1 MKKIFLNESER
12 KAVILDR
19 EKAIVENFAKT
30 FNKIKR
36 IDENEV
42 NSNNVSPEAAV
53 DKAMTAGNKLNNS
66 SEMDALASKIAS
78 DPNLVNQ
85 LQKLITS
92 NGVSLN
98 EDQSSNPID
107 TNDIRTL
114 ALNFAKKQIGVS
126 EEYRSPEER
135 SYDSD
140 NPEEDE
146 AKMGMGFV
154 GAFGGGFI
162 GSSLSSVIIGAI
174 PAVGSVFAGPG
185 VLGALAGIAL
195 GVLAVKVYY
204 KLKGGKKNNEISEM
218 ERFDATTYQEK
229 KNLKPTPHGDKY
241 NVQFEILYCNGSTC
255 GNHMFHTVDVYANSK
270 EEAIKLGNREIK
282 VWEHNHAFNGA
293 ANEFDSETGEP
304 NFKIESFQLHAIE
317 NESELDRG
325 SVDENVG
332 GLKLYGIENSRG
344 PYDMGPYTFEEAKSI
359 AKLMQDTSYGD
370 DYYEVSLYNDL
381 RNMLPAI
388 ERMQTPKLDKNGK
401 FEDVDSVGFS
411 SGDLADY

>member
-1 MKKIFLNESER
+1 MKKILLNESEK

-78 DPNLVNQ
+78 DPNLVNK

-114 ALNFAKKQIGVS
+114 ALNFAKKQSGVS

-135 SYDSD
+135 SYD
-140 NPEEDE
+140 NKPEDE
-146 AKMGMGFV
+146 GKVEMAFV

-174 PAVGSVFAGPG
+174 PAVGSVFAGPA

-195 GVLAVKVYY
+195 GVLAVKVYH
-204 KLKGGKKNNEISEM
+204 KLKGTANN
-218 ERFDATTYQEK
+218 
-229 KNLKPTPHGDKY
+229 
-241 NVQFEILYCNGSTC
+241 
-255 GNHMFHTVDVYANSK
+255 
-270 EEAIKLGNREIK
+270 
-282 VWEHNHAFNGA
+282 
-293 ANEFDSETGEP
+293 
-304 NFKIESFQLHAIE
+304 
-317 NESELDRG
+317 
-325 SVDENVG
+325 
-332 GLKLYGIENSRG
+332 
-344 PYDMGPYTFEEAKSI
+344 
-359 AKLMQDTSYGD
+359 
-370 DYYEVSLYNDL
+370 
-381 RNMLPAI
+381 
-388 ERMQTPKLDKNGK
+388 
-401 FEDVDSVGFS
+401 
-411 SGDLADY
+411 